1 MPLLCSSQTFWDGKW
16 VWVLSFLLFL
26 FFISH
31 ALLMWVIFF
40 LSLTIP
46 GACVRASSLSD
57 YNFFVVLTLGASFVI
72 AVSLCNFSFVR
83 VVFVVFVMYCCFFLD
98 ELLLCVASLCLEYS
112 VFLLCCFIWLR
123 CHNLVR

>member
-1 MPLLCSSQTFWDGKW
+1 M
-16 VWVLSFLLFL
+16 
-26 FFISH
+26 
-31 ALLMWVIFF
+31 IFF

-83 VVFVVFVMYCCFFLD
+83 SFVRFVFFFSLWFLFIVAFFFLD
-98 ELLLCVASLCLEYS
+98 ELLLRVASSALNILFSFCVVLFGCVATCY
-112 VFLLCCFIWLR
+112 I
-123 CHNLVR
+123 LVR